1 MRRFWTPFIEPALK
15 LLKPRIIVEI
25 GADSGINTKRI
36 LEFCQATAARC
47 HIIDPTGIRNRAE
60 CAELLAQC
68 GVLHERRSLEVLGEL
83 GDADVY
89 LIDGDH
95 NWYTVYHELGAILT
109 AARAAGRKALP
120 VMLFHDVLWP
130 YGRRDLYYC
139 LTDVPAEFR
148 QPSQVAGLLLGQ
160 SRAVPDFGINADLE
174 HALDEGGPRNG
185 VLTAIED
192 FVAENEGLYELLLV
206 PGFHGLGMLL
216 PRTGLPAAT
225 RKGLAALFS
234 LSEAARGHLE
244 AVEEDRLKASA
255 TSVQLNQALLR
266 EQAELERERQE
277 REKLQLALA
286 QGYAERAALAAQLQ
300 KLEQRH
306 HLITASHSYR
316 ALSRAKRLL
325 GHVLP
330 EGSRREHAVHQALKT
345 LLPSRAG

>member
-1 MRRFWTPFIEPALK
+1 MRRFWTPFVEPALK

-60 CAELLAQC
+60 CAELLSQC

-244 AVEEDRLKASA
+244 AVEEDRLKAAA
-255 TSVQLNQALLR
+255 TGFQLYQ
-266 EQAELERERQE
+266 ELKREREREREQE
-277 REKLQLALA
+277 RERERLEAALA
-286 QGYAERAALAAQLQ
+286 QSCAEAAAHAAQLNA
-300 KLEQRH
+300 LEHRY

-316 ALSRAKRLL
+316 ALRRAKRLFGRL
-325 GHVLP
+325 LP
-330 EGSRREHAVHQALKT
+330 EGSKREHVLHQALKT
-345 LLPSRAG
+345 LLPSRSH

>member
-15 LLKPRIIVEI
+15 LLKPRVVVEI

-47 HIIDPTGIRNRAE
+47 HIIDPTGIRNQAE

-68 GVLHERRSLEVLGEL
+68 GVLHERRSLEVLAEL

-95 NWYTVYHELGAILT
+95 NWYTVYNELRTILDS
-109 AARAAGRKALP
+109 ARAAGRKALP

-139 LTDVPAEFR
+139 LQDVPAEFR

-192 FVAENEGLYELLLV
+192 FVAENDGLYELLLM
-206 PGFHGLGMLL
+206 PGFHGLGLLL
-216 PRTGLPAAT
+216 PRSGLPAAT

-234 LSEAARGHLE
+234 LTDAARLHLE

-266 EQAELERERQE
+266 EQSELERERQE
-277 REKLQLALA
+277 RERLQLALA
-286 QGYAERAALAAQLQ
+286 QGHADRLALAAQLQ
-300 KLEQRH
+300 QLEQRH

-330 EGSRREHAVHQALKT
+330 TGSKREHAVHRALKT